1 MGVLYVSHMAPRSD
15 QRTWKPAVVG
25 VNEVLHASMTTHVY
39 PAHVH
44 GDWALMVI
52 DRGAVSYDLGGRH
65 RIADG
70 TTATLLPP
78 GVAHDGRA
86 APGSGGFTKRVAY
99 LDPTWLA
106 ASRAGFVVDQPG
118 RPELLR
124 LALAAHDA
132 LATAGEELAAEW
144 AILTIGGIV
153 AGSHDTARDTGLAR
167 SLRDLLEASLAEPL
181 TLAQAGR
188 ILGAHPNHLSRAFA
202 AEFGIPPHR
211 YLTSRRV
218 DLARRR
224 LVDGMSIASAAV
236 AAGFHDQAH
245 LTRHFRRV
253 LGQTPGA
260 FARSRVART
269 GQHME

>member
-1 MGVLYVSHMAPRSD
+1 MAPGTA
-15 QRTWKPAVVG
+15 QRVWKPAVPG
-25 VNEVLHASMTTHVY
+25 VNEVLHARMTTHVY

-70 TTATLLPP
+70 TSATLLPP
-78 GVAHDGRA
+78 GIAHDGRA
-86 APGSGGFTKRVAY
+86 APGSGGFVKRVAY
-99 LDPTWLA
+99 LDHTWLHDA
-106 ASRAGFVVDQPG
+106 RAGGVVD
-118 RPELLR
+118 RPARPALRR

-132 LATAGEELAAEW
+132 LAQPGEELAAEG
-144 AILTIGGIV
+144 AILALAGVMAGERVGVRDAGV
-153 AGSHDTARDTGLAR
+153 AS
-167 SLRDLLEASLAEPL
+167 SLRDLLEAHLTEPL
-181 TLAQAGR
+181 TLAAAGR
-188 ILGAHPNHLSRAFA
+188 ELGAHPNHLSRAFA

-218 DLARRR
+218 DAARRY
-224 LVDGMSIASAAV
+224 LVAGAPIASAAV

-260 FARSRVART
+260 FVRSRL
-269 GQHME
+269 G